1 MGAILDLIGQLM
13 GSNTPTILS
22 CLALAAAGA
31 FYWFKVI
38 PSLEQLKEYKRKEEE
53 GVDSSD
59 LSEGLESIKSL
70 ISELKKEGHDPH
82 SLQVISDVLRAV
94 HELERTLNSH
104 GRDVQFTT
112 GAIRD
117 LMISLNT
124 LHTEVSAIR
133 QKLNNL
139 SGAIYSSTTGA
150 HDDDRLGDLRSL
162 R

>member
-22 CLALAAAGA
+22 CVALLGGGA
-31 FYWFKVI
+31 FYYFKVI
-38 PSLEQLKEYKRKEEE
+38 PRMEKLKEYERKEAE
-53 GVDSSD
+53 GVDTSD
-59 LSEGLESIKSL
+59 VTEGLESIKSL
-70 ISELKKEGHDPH
+70 IAELKREGHDPH
-82 SLQVISDVLRAV
+82 SLQILSDVLRAV

-117 LMISLNT
+117 LMQSLNG

-133 QKLNNL
+133 QKLNSI